1 MAEDKSVPQG
11 ANKYSVYAQRDVDS
25 TQFNWANAAA
35 DITKSFTDV
44 RDDRKKRKEDL
55 EDGFDKSMSLL
66 QEVEAMQTKTG
77 GEKITAASQMSVD
90 ALVKQNEL
98 MQDGKISVRDYQRF
112 LGRLKSG
119 YANVSK
125 VAKVWDTWQGE
136 TNTRMTEGKSGYLEI
151 GNAQD
156 VQPLGEFSEHELVT
170 NPFTGNLSYAKLIE
184 DPNDPTKKI
193 LPKDASDYIPPSQV
207 FASMKYRQ
215 NKYDVR
221 KAVTGITDNV
231 ATVITAFQESYEKD
245 GSGGSVKSLEG
256 FRQIGKVSGVGYDQ
270 WLESSIDSVVNDTTA
285 GQILYDN
292 GYGAAKSK
300 EDFNK
305 RFPNLT
311 LDKWIKYKNDNGVLT
326 PDYQPDQLEAAKTIV
341 RDMIESQ
348 IDSKFTQTSG
358 TGPKSETAAQTA
370 LRLKNEAVIVD
381 LDTAANIAAGNLDD
395 FLSSGSQG
403 IIDVNRR
410 LTEAGISSKDGFIDS
425 ITRQGDEIIIEY
437 QSTRKSTPIKRK
449 NENGTFRTTEEI
461 TKEVYQL
468 ISPNGKSFVNDL
480 ATAKK
485 GGFTFGSNV
494 RNKTE
499 AEVESML
506 EINKATEYLIDSGV
520 ANPTPAQI
528 TDAIESGEVDQIT
541 QAELKEAM
549 ESGDIPQIYV
559 GEDAVQYASIEPLK
573 AKNVGDNIQRS
584 VGANMNDTTGADYIK
599 QKYNSVMDEDDD
611 NLTTSTIY
619 GPSFDGPVDRAKALQ
634 GPMQATLNAYLPKQ
648 LKGKVKMT
656 LTDDG
661 KIKVNYEGEDKDLDI
676 TGVTNITLGQE
687 EPFVKL
693 DAITNQI
700 AQDVTLRYNT
710 VRGSRKGGSPTPTTL
725 VIDNII
731 DTQPTTVQPINA
743 LEGDDLAVIEG
754 SDPITEDVVT
764 EDVVTEDVVTEDV
777 VFPDDEGF
785 DLYRSNINYD
795 TLTDNEVVLDEN
807 EAAYMEKLIQKRIA
821 LSKKSDSS
829 GSANADGR
837 VEILKSIAN
846 DSTLTDKEKK
856 AIYRRYTYIDDLH
869 HSYLE
874 DFSDSPYQIKA
885 REILKSNM
893 TISEMEKELEDLVEK
908 DKSGKEKKKIPL
920 TKPAN
925 DSIPALENYEGFI
938 NGSPTADI
946 FTKLI
951 KDKTYFLGA
960 KGTGNWTMKD
970 EKNVQTSV
978 DSIDCSGAICT
989 IRNAQGGKY
998 DLNYTNAKKFK
1009 ELAKQRNIPIESAKD
1024 GNLILMNV
1032 DGNGIDH
1039 IGFIIVDE
1047 NGKKYIAESSSSYGG
1062 TTITEFD
1069 KRIADLTKRKTEF
1082 SYEIVSDTK
1091 QK

>member
-66 QEVEAMQTKTG
+66 QEVEAMQTKTA
-77 GEKITAASQMSVD
+77 GEKITAASQASVD

-98 MQDGKISVRDYQRF
+98 MKNGKISVRDYQRF
-112 LGRLKSG
+112 ESRLKSG
-119 YANVSK
+119 YANVNK
-125 VAKVWDTWQGE
+125 VVKGWDKWQGE
-136 TNTRMTEGKSGYLEI
+136 TNTRMTEGTSGYLEI

-156 VQPLGEFSEHELVT
+156 VQPLGDFSDHELVT

-193 LPKDASDYIPPSQV
+193 LPKDASEYIPPSQV
-207 FASMKYRQ
+207 FASMNYRQ
-215 NKYDVR
+215 NKYDAR

-231 ATVITAFQESYEKD
+231 ATVITAFQESYAKD
-245 GSGGSVKSLEG
+245 GSGGSVKSLED
-256 FRQIGKVSGVGYDQ
+256 FRQIGQVGTSGLGYNQ
-270 WLESSIDSVVNDTTA
+270 WLESSVNSVVNNTTA

-305 RFPNLT
+305 RFPGLAE
-311 LDKWIKYKNDNGVLT
+311 DKWIPYKSENGTLI
-326 PDYQPDQLEAAKTIV
+326 PAYKEGQLEAAKTIV
-341 RDMIESQ
+341 REMIESQ

-381 LDTAANIAAGNLDD
+381 LDIANNIASGNFDD

-403 IIDVNRR
+403 IIDVNTR
-410 LTEAGISSKDGFIDS
+410 LTKAGIRSKDGFIDS

-437 QSTRKSTPIKRK
+437 QSGRKSTPIKRK
-449 NENGTFRTTEEI
+449 NEDDTFRTTEEI
-461 TKEVYQL
+461 AKEVYQL

-485 GGFTFGSNV
+485 GGFTFDLNV

-549 ESGDIPQIYV
+549 ESGAIPQIYR
-559 GEDAVQYASIEPLK
+559 GEDAIQYASIEPLN
-573 AKNVGDNIQRS
+573 AKNVGDNIQKS
-584 VGANMNDTTGADYIK
+584 IGANMNDTTGADYIK
-599 QKYNSVMDEDDD
+599 QKYNSAEGEDDG
-611 NLTTSTIY
+611 NLTTNSSLIN
-619 GPSFDGPVDRAKALQ
+619 GPADRAKALQ
-634 GPMQATLNAYLPKQ
+634 GPMQATLNGYLPIK

-656 LTDDG
+656 LTEDG
-661 KIKVNYEGEDKDLDI
+661 KITVNYGDKDIDI
-676 TGVTNITLGQE
+676 TGVTNITLGKNE
-687 EPFVKL
+687 TFVKL

-700 AQDVTLRYNT
+700 AQDVTARYNT

-725 VIDNII
+725 AINDII
-731 DTQPTTVQPINA
+731 GSQPTTVLPINA

-754 SDPITEDVVT
+754 SGPITEDVVT
-764 EDVVTEDVVTEDV
+764 EDVV
-777 VFPDDEGF
+777 P
-785 DLYRSNINYD
+785 
-795 TLTDNEVVLDEN
+795 EVIERQEV
-807 EAAYMEKLIQKRIA
+807 Q
-821 LSKKSDSS
+821 
-829 GSANADGR
+829 
-837 VEILKSIAN
+837 
-846 DSTLTDKEKK
+846 
-856 AIYRRYTYIDDLH
+856 
-869 HSYLE
+869 
-874 DFSDSPYQIKA
+874 
-885 REILKSNM
+885 
-893 TISEMEKELEDLVEK
+893 EKE
-908 DKSGKEKKKIPL
+908 IPL
-920 TKPAN
+920 TKPTN
-925 DSIPALENYEGFI
+925 DSVPALKNYEGYI
-938 NGSPTADI
+938 EGSATADV
-946 FTKLI
+946 FTELI

-1032 DGNGIDH
+1032 DGDGIDH
-1039 IGFIIVDE
+1039 IGFIIVDKD
-1047 NGKKYIAESSSSYGG
+1047 GKKYIAESSSSYGG

-1069 KRIADLTKRKTEF
+1069 KRIADLTKRKTKF
-1082 SYEIVSDTK
+1082 SYEIVSDTE